1 MAEDEIIRL
10 INEKYQLEEVN
21 KEVSIIYK
29 DNKIFDQPKK
39 AVYGIQKIVNEFW
52 MNLTYFEKSELEW
65 LIY

>member
-39 AVYGIQKIVNEFW
+39 AVYGIQKIVNEF
-52 MNLTYFEKSELEW
+52 
-65 LIY
+65 